1 MHVQQT
7 GKTWSVMDGEQV
19 VQEFPTNAAA
29 WSYMSRIERRAL
41 WCSNRSA
48 IKHNAFTHDPEAP

>member
-29 WSYMSRIERRAL
+29 WSYMSQIERRAL
-41 WCSNRSA
+41 WCSGRNAIRNR
-48 IKHNAFTHDPEAP
+48 AFSYEVDE